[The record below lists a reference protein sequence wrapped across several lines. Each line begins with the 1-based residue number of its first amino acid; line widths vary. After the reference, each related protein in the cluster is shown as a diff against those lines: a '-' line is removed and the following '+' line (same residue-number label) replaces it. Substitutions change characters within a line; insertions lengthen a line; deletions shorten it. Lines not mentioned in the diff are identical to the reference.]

1 MLRFEDMKLHKAH
14 IRALA
19 DMGLSSPTPIQAK
32 AIPAVLSGRDMVGL
46 AQTGT
51 GKTLAYL
58 LPVLKMLPYSEQVH
72 PRVLILVPTRELVT
86 QIEEVAR
93 DLTRY
98 QNIRIGGVYGGTNI
112 NPQKMLV
119 QEGLDLLI
127 ATPGRLFDLA
137 VSGVLRLSSIQKL
150 VLDEVDEMFFV
161 GFRPQLLNILDI
173 LPEKRQNI
181 LFSATLT
188 EEVEDLIHEFFVSPK
203 KLEIVPVGTPLERI
217 DQKAIRVPNYRTK
230 VNYLEGLLRE
240 PEMEKVLVFTNDK
253 KIADRLYTE
262 LLETFDAELDLIHS
276 NKSQNYRFQA
286 VDRFQQGT
294 TRILIA
300 TDIVS
305 RGMDIQGVSHVINF
319 DAPKTPEQYIHRIGR
334 TGRAK
339 SSGKS
344 ILLFTPAEEEGLLE
358 IEILMNRE
366 IPLEAIPNTTEI
378 STELMP
384 EENPDSRI
392 KEIGTRQKQLHKPG
406 PAFHEK
412 KEKNKKEN
420 LGSSYK
426 REIRQK
432 YKKPKKRPP
441 RDKGKK

>member
-1 MLRFEDMKLHKAH
+1 MNLNKAL
-14 IRALA
+14 IKALA
-19 DMGLSSPTPIQAK
+19 DLGLATPTPIQSR
-32 AIPAVLSGRDMVGL
+32 AIPVVLSGRDMVGV

-58 LPVLKMLPYSEQVH
+58 LPVLHMLPYSDQVH

-86 QIEEVAR
+86 QIEDVAR
-93 DLTRY
+93 DLTRF
-98 QNIRIGGVYGGTNI
+98 QNVRILGVYGGSNI
-112 NPQKMLV
+112 NRQKEMV
-119 QEGLDLLI
+119 QEGLDVLI

-150 VLDEVDEMFFV
+150 ILDEVDEMFLV

-188 EEVEDLIHEFFVSPK
+188 EEVEELIHEFFKSPK
-203 KLEIVPVGTPLERI
+203 KIEIVPVGTPLEKI
-217 DQKAIRVPNYRTK
+217 EQKAIRVPNYRTK
-230 VNYLEGLLRE
+230 VNYLESLLGE
-240 PEMEKVLVFTNDK
+240 KEMEKVLIFTKDK
-253 KIADRLYTE
+253 KIADRLYGD
-262 LLETFDAELDLIHS
+262 LQMGFETELDLIHS
-276 NKSQNYRFQA
+276 NKSQNYRFKA
-286 VDRFQQGT
+286 VERFQQGD
-294 TRILIA
+294 TRVLIA
-300 TDIVS
+300 TDIVA
-305 RGMDIQGVSHVINF
+305 RGLDIQEVSHVINF

-334 TGRAK
+334 TGRAR
-339 SSGKS
+339 SSGKAL
-344 ILLFTPAEEEGLLE
+344 LLFTPSEEEALLE

-366 IPLEAIPNTTEI
+366 IAQEALPAATEI
-378 STELMP
+378 SAELMP
-384 EENPDSRI
+384 EEKTDLRV
-392 KEIGTRQKQLHKPG
+392 KEIGEGKKQPPGPG

-426 REIRQK
+426 REIRKK

-441 RDKGKK
+441 RNKGKK